1 MSFPLQMSAERTTPR
16 VENTRQTH
24 AAGEEER

>member
-1 MSFPLQMSAERTTPR
+1 MSLPLQMSAERTTPH
-16 VENTRQTH
+16 VELSRQTP